1 MPSPRALASLL
12 LATLLAGCAGVPL
25 YQPPGDDQPVAV
37 VTVSDQVAGQGGES
51 RWPATAAV
59 FAVDGVRVTEQ
70 GGARRVRLSAAEHRL
85 RVFADHGG
93 TLRFGTLEHR
103 FEAGT
108 DYLIT
113 IGAGGGAHAYQA
125 VLSKGGSGVSP
136 ILDETSF

>member
-37 VTVSDQVAGQGGES
+37 VTVSDQAAGQGGEG

-59 FAVDGVRVTEQ
+59 FAVDGVRVAEQ
-70 GGARRVRLSAAEHRL
+70 GGAQQVRLSAGQHSL

-93 TLRFGTLEHR
+93 RLRFGTLECR
-103 FEAGT
+103 FDAAAN
-108 DYLIT
+108 YAIT
-113 IGAGGGAHAYQA
+113 ISQGNGEHAYQA
-125 VLSKGGSGVSP
+125 VLGKAGSGVEP
-136 ILDETSF
+136 ILDETTF